1 MPQMTIFECQKD
13 KNMTRVKNKVINV
26 KVILEFISTLTIVP
40 EILIPQL
47 YYIFCTRSLKIGI
60 SRLSPSVGNPISRTR
75 CFLLCSRNEGEIA
88 LQGWYLMM

>member
-26 KVILEFISTLTIVP
+26 KVVLEFIMTLTIVP

-47 YYIFCTRSLKIGI
+47 YLFYKKIYYG
-60 SRLSPSVGNPISRTR
+60 
-75 CFLLCSRNEGEIA
+75 
-88 LQGWYLMM
+88 

>member
-26 KVILEFISTLTIVP
+26 KVVLEFIMTLTIVP

-47 YYIFCTRSLKIGI
+47 YLFYKKYIMDNL
-60 SRLSPSVGNPISRTR
+60 
-75 CFLLCSRNEGEIA
+75 EQ
-88 LQGWYLMM
+88 QGARHK

>member
-26 KVILEFISTLTIVP
+26 KVVLDVYIVTLTIVP

-47 YYIFCTRSLKIGI
+47 YIKKKNGTSL
-60 SRLSPSVGNPISRTR
+60 RTLK
-75 CFLLCSRNEGEIA
+75 FKF
-88 LQGWYLMM
+88 

>member
-26 KVILEFISTLTIVP
+26 KVVLEFIIMTLTIVP

-47 YYIFCTRSLKIGI
+47 YIVHHVHITLPYSQQVTES
-60 SRLSPSVGNPISRTR
+60 
-75 CFLLCSRNEGEIA
+75 
-88 LQGWYLMM
+88 